1 MSVNTM
7 TFEQSAAFLTALY
20 EEATGQQPT
29 LQISNTADFTS
40 VGTTL
45 LQGGLDPIIGAL
57 AQILDRTI
65 FSMRVYG
72 KKFEDITIDEIRWGA
87 VTRKVNFIDTPL
99 DSQDD
104 RLTLTD
110 GSSIDPYVVK
120 KPKAVSLQF
129 YGNTQYQDHITIFRD
144 QLDSALRDSAEFGRF
159 IAGVMTNIDNKHK
172 QIEEAEARGM
182 IINFI
187 TAKYLTDQPNCIN
200 VLQAYYDETGVAL
213 TPANMFN
220 VTNYTEFTRWLAGYM
235 ATLADKLAERSEKY
249 HMNITGKALKRFTQ
263 GADLRKYI
271 SANVANYLDT
281 AVSSGLFNPDR
292 LANIT
297 EGMRKMTFWQN
308 IDNPYSVKATPAYL
322 DVSDGTISTAL
333 SAVQVDNIIGILFDR
348 DALGMVKRSTWSA
361 ASPFNPR
368 GGYYNIFWHWTQQSY
383 NDFTENF
390 ILLYAADPVIP
401 DIDLNKSSTTL
412 ANVGDTETLTATTV
426 PADATVYWSSSDET
440 VATVSDAGVVTAVA
454 SGTATI
460 TAYIIEAG
468 RTYSDTCEV
477 TVS

>member
-7 TFEQSAAFLTALY
+7 SFEQSAAFLTALY
-20 EEATGQQPT
+20 EEATGQSPS
-29 LQISNTADFTS
+29 LKIANTADFTS

-57 AQILDRTI
+57 AQVFDRTI

-72 KKFEDITIDEIRWGA
+72 KKFEDITLDEIRWGA
-87 VTRKVNFIDTPL
+87 VTRKVNFVDTAL
-99 DSQDD
+99 DAQDD
-104 RLTLTD
+104 RLALVD

-129 YGNTQYQDHITIFRD
+129 YGNTVYQDSITIFRD

-159 IAGVMTNIDNKHK
+159 ISGVMTNIDNKHK

-182 IINFI
+182 LINFI
-187 TAKYLTDQPNCIN
+187 TAKYLVDQPNCIN

-213 TPANMFN
+213 TPQNMFALS
-220 VTNYTEFTRWLAGYM
+220 NYTDFTRWLAGFM
-235 ATLADKLAERSEKY
+235 TTLADKMAERTEKY
-249 HMNITGKALKRFTQ
+249 HMNISGAPLKRFTE
-263 GADLRKYI
+263 GENLRKYI
-271 SANVANYLDT
+271 SANVANYLET
-281 AVSSGLFNPDR
+281 AVAAGLYNPER
-292 LANIT
+292 LSVIT
-297 EGMRKMTFWQN
+297 DGMRKMTFWQN
-308 IDNPYSVKATPAYL
+308 IDNPYSVKATPSYL
-322 DVSDGTISTAL
+322 DVSDGEIDEAGA
-333 SAVQVDNIIGILFDR
+333 AVQVDNIIGVLFDR

-368 GGYYNIFWHWTQQSY
+368 GGYYNLFWHWTQQTY

-390 ILLYAADPVIP
+390 VLLYAAAPVIP
-401 DIDLNKSSTTL
+401 SITLSDSTLTL
-412 ANVGDTETLTATTV
+412 ANVGDTDTLTATTI
-426 PADATVYWSSSDET
+426 PADAVVYFESDDEA

-460 TAYIIEAG
+460 TAYIIESG
-468 RTYSDTCEV
+468 RTYTDTCEV